1 MFVFNVNQ
9 FCLRRNV
16 ESRQHTFHF
25 FSHQVA
31 DLLIYVY
38 LHMSPNI
45 YVDHVDIYIYI
56 FFILMHII
64 LSSVM
69 LELVITRHV
78 GATQCIVT
86 YPQAAICTRSRC
98 TINFANCN
106 MNGRY

>member
-45 YVDHVDIYIYI
+45 YVDHVDIYIY
-56 FFILMHII
+56 FL
-64 LSSVM
+64 
-69 LELVITRHV
+69 
-78 GATQCIVT
+78 
-86 YPQAAICTRSRC
+86 Y
-98 TINFANCN
+98 
-106 MNGRY
+106 

>member
-56 FFILMHII
+56 FFYIDAYHTII
-64 LSSVM
+64 
-69 LELVITRHV
+69 RH
-78 GATQCIVT
+78 ART
-86 YPQAAICTRSRC
+86 SD
-98 TINFANCN
+98 N
-106 MNGRY
+106 